1 MPATVEDIVDYIM
14 AQDHVNL
21 KDAVGEVLA
30 SKASDAVDSRKAE
43 LGYLVFGNNAD
54 EDDEVELDD
63 ELEELD
69 DPEEDEDDDLDLDDD
84 DDDYNE
90 EEDDD

>member
-30 SKASDAVDSRKAE
+30 TKASDAVDSRKAE

-63 ELEELD
+63 EIDDTEE
-69 DPEEDEDDDLDLDDD
+69 EEDEDDDLDLDDD

-90 EEDDD
+90 EDDD